1 MSDGEQKRPGE
12 TSSVSRSEGRTGTW
26 LIALAVVALLA
37 GLLGRV
43 LAPTQQQTATAPAQ
57 PIVQIVRRHGFPSIA
72 DDVARLC
79 PSIVKITTGSDAAA
93 GNNGAMAFVISADGW
108 LLTSGPLANGAQRQ
122 ALLSNGEKAAIDE
135 VRSDPVSGLS
145 VAHASATTL
154 TPLSFSDQSFARVGD
169 FGFSLE
175 APNGSGC
182 SAQWAMIGGDFLGD
196 ANTKGVLFRLQPG
209 SSQLAAGSPFF
220 GDDGAVL
227 GVASESQAGALLPG
241 PIAASIVD
249 ELIRGTPSP
258 IARFGFRAVDFSPDL
273 ATRVGNAR
281 ARGAGVALIQPNS
294 SADKAG
300 LRAGD
305 IIVAVDGSPV
315 SSASEL
321 ARDLDAEAG
330 EATLQV
336 ARGDEQIQLKVAQS
350 AD

>member
-1 MSDGEQKRPGE
+1 
-12 TSSVSRSEGRTGTW
+12 
-26 LIALAVVALLA
+26 
-37 GLLGRV
+37 
-43 LAPTQQQTATAPAQ
+43 
-57 PIVQIVRRHGFPSIA
+57 
-72 DDVARLC
+72 VARLC
-79 PSIVKITTGSDAAA
+79 PSIATVATGSGAAA
-93 GNNGAMAFVISADGW
+93 GTNGATAFVVSADGW
-108 LLTSGPLANGAQRQ
+108 LLTSGTLVTGTQLQ
-122 ALLSNGEKAAIDE
+122 ALFSNGEKVAIDE

-145 VAHASATTL
+145 VAHANATAL
-154 TPLSFSDQSFARVGD
+154 PPLSFSDQAFARVGD
-169 FGFSLE
+169 FGFSLQ

-196 ANTKGVLFRLQPG
+196 ANTKGVLIRLQSGSPPLAPG
-209 SSQLAAGSPFF
+209 GPFF
-220 GDDGAVL
+220 GDGGTVL
-227 GVASESQAGALLPG
+227 GVASETQGGALLPG
-241 PIAASIVD
+241 PIVASIVD

-294 SADKAG
+294 SADKTG

-321 ARDLDAEAG
+321 ARDLDAEAAG
-330 EATLQV
+330 AILQV
-336 ARGDEQIQLKVAQS
+336 ARGDEQLQLKVVQS